1 MFYSPARK
9 YIYVYSTACR
19 IEMFK
24 IKKAAKDIIAA
35 QYLDKAKEKANKL
48 ELQGEFGRLLAEEE
62 NDVDWKSLI
71 FQVPRGVMAF
81 AARLCTNSLAT
92 PDNLA
97 RWGKIVDSRCK
108 LCDSACATL
117 GHIISGCK
125 QRLDRFTF
133 RHDSV
138 LA

>member
-1 MFYSPARK
+1 MFNQLEETCFIPTPENT
-9 YIYVYSTACR
+9 YVCSTACR
-19 IEMFK
+19 IEMPK

-97 RWGKIVDSRCK
+97 RWGKIVDSKCK

-125 QRLDRFTF
+125 QSLEINF
-133 RHDSV
+133 
-138 LA
+138 